1 MSSQAY
7 LALADG
13 TVFNGVSCGAACD
26 LPGEAVF
33 NTGMSGYQEIVS
45 DPSYFGQIVTL
56 STAEVGNYGCND
68 EDMESRGVFLNGL
81 VVQNLNPPSSWRSRR
96 SLDDL
101 LKNSGR
107 PILSGVD
114 TRRLVLHIRENG
126 TQKAWLHADGT
137 DLPVEEAVAKAR
149 AWSGLDG
156 LDCAAEVAVAKPY
169 NWSDKGDLHVVVIDC
184 GVKYNIL
191 RQLAANGFR
200 VTVVPCGTTAEVIF
214 NLRPDGVLLSNTW
227 GAGNRDSRINQA
239 FLLKEIEAGAKIG
252 VDVIQIDDGWQHG
265 RTANSQKKANAGK
278 KKVWSGYWDEDPDFW
293 KEDLERFPDGLAFLV
308 GRAKEKG
315 MRFGLWF
322 GPDSSNE
329 AANWQR
335 DADCLL
341 DYHRRL
347 GIDYFKMDS
356 MRLLSQTALQRNRM
370 MFDRMLELSDGA
382 MVFDLDCTAQVRPG
396 FLGLL
401 DIGPLFL
408 ENRYTKRACVTGD
421 SKKAIIRDVLK
432 VV

>member
-81 VVQNLNPPSSWRSRR
+81 IVQNLNPPSSWRSRR

-137 DLPVEEAVAKAR
+137 ELPVEEAVAKAR

-156 LDCAAEVAVAKPY
+156 LDCAAQVAVAKPY
-169 NWSDKGDLHVVVIDC
+169 NWSEKGDLHVVVIDC

-200 VTVVPCGTTAEVIF
+200 VTVVPCGTTAEAIF
-214 NLRPDGVLLSNTW
+214 NLRPDGVLLSN
-227 GAGNRDSRINQA
+227 GPGDPDGVVGVVDCVKK
-239 FLLKEIEAGAKIG
+239 LLGKVPIMGICLGHQILGLACGAKTGRLHFGHHGCNHPVKNLLTNTVEITSQNHNFAIMPESLGDNLEVTHVNLNDGTIEG
-252 VDVIQIDDGWQHG
+252 VRH
-265 RTANSQKKANAGK
+265 RTL
-278 KKVWSGYWDEDPDFW
+278 P
-293 KEDLERFPDGLAFLV
+293 AFSV
-308 GRAKEKG
+308 QYH
-315 MRFGLWF
+315 
-322 GPDSSNE
+322 PE
-329 AANWQR
+329 AAPGPF
-335 DADCLL
+335 DARYLF
-341 DYHRRL
+341 
-347 GIDYFKMDS
+347 GQFKE
-356 MRLLSQTALQRNRM
+356 L
-370 MFDRMLELSDGA
+370 ML
-382 MVFDLDCTAQVRPG
+382 
-396 FLGLL
+396 
-401 DIGPLFL
+401 
-408 ENRYTKRACVTGD
+408 NH
-421 SKKAIIRDVLK
+421 
-432 VV
+432 

>member
-81 VVQNLNPPSSWRSRR
+81 IVQNLNPPSSWRSRR
-96 SLDDL
+96 SLDEL

-156 LDCAAEVAVAKPY
+156 LDCAAQVAAAKPY

-200 VTVVPCGTTAEVIF
+200 VTVVPCGTTAEAIF
-214 NLRPDGVLLSNTW
+214 NLRPDGVLLSN
-227 GAGNRDSRINQA
+227 GPGDPDGVVGVVDCVKK
-239 FLLKEIEAGAKIG
+239 LLGKVPIMGICLGHQILGLACGAKTG
-252 VDVIQIDDGWQHG
+252 RLHFGHHG
-265 RTANSQKKANAGK
+265 CNHPVKNLLTNTVEITSQNHNFAI
-278 KKVWSGYWDEDPDFW
+278 
-293 KEDLERFPDGLAFLV
+293 
-308 GRAKEKG
+308 
-315 MRFGLWF
+315 M
-322 GPDSSNE
+322 PDSLGDNLEVTHVNLNDGTIEGVRHRTLPAFSVQYHPE
-329 AANWQR
+329 AAPGPF
-335 DADCLL
+335 DARYLF
-341 DYHRRL
+341 
-347 GIDYFKMDS
+347 GQFKE
-356 MRLLSQTALQRNRM
+356 L
-370 MFDRMLELSDGA
+370 ML
-382 MVFDLDCTAQVRPG
+382 
-396 FLGLL
+396 
-401 DIGPLFL
+401 
-408 ENRYTKRACVTGD
+408 NH
-421 SKKAIIRDVLK
+421 
-432 VV
+432 

>member
-81 VVQNLNPPSSWRSRR
+81 IVQNLNPPSSWRSRR

-156 LDCAAEVAVAKPY
+156 LDCAAEVAAAKPY

-200 VTVVPCGTTAEVIF
+200 VTVVPCGTTAEAIF
-214 NLRPDGVLLSNTW
+214 NLRPAGVLLSN
-227 GAGNRDSRINQA
+227 GPGDPDGVVGVVDCVKK
-239 FLLKEIEAGAKIG
+239 LLGKVPIMGICLGHQILGLACGAKTG
-252 VDVIQIDDGWQHG
+252 RLHFGHHG
-265 RTANSQKKANAGK
+265 CNHPVKNLLTNTVEITSQNHNFAI
-278 KKVWSGYWDEDPDFW
+278 
-293 KEDLERFPDGLAFLV
+293 
-308 GRAKEKG
+308 
-315 MRFGLWF
+315 M
-322 GPDSSNE
+322 PDSLGDNLEVTHVNLNDGTIEGVRHRTLPAFSVQYHPE
-329 AANWQR
+329 AAPGPF
-335 DADCLL
+335 DARYLF
-341 DYHRRL
+341 
-347 GIDYFKMDS
+347 GQFKE
-356 MRLLSQTALQRNRM
+356 L
-370 MFDRMLELSDGA
+370 ML
-382 MVFDLDCTAQVRPG
+382 
-396 FLGLL
+396 
-401 DIGPLFL
+401 
-408 ENRYTKRACVTGD
+408 NH
-421 SKKAIIRDVLK
+421 
-432 VV
+432 

>member
-13 TVFNGVSCGAACD
+13 TVFNGISCGAACD

-81 VVQNLNPPSSWRSRR
+81 IVQNLNPPSSWRSRQ

-101 LKNSGR
+101 LKKSGR

-114 TRRLVLHIRENG
+114 TRRLVLHIREKG

-156 LDCAAEVAVAKPY
+156 LDCAAQVAADKPY
-169 NWSDKGDLHVVVIDC
+169 NWSENGSLHVVVIDC

-191 RQLAANGFR
+191 RQLAENGFR
-200 VTVVPCGTTAEVIF
+200 VTVVPCGTTAETIF
-214 NLRPDGVLLSNTW
+214 KLQPDGVLLSN
-227 GAGNRDSRINQA
+227 GPGDPDGVVGVVDCVKK
-239 FLLKEIEAGAKIG
+239 LLGKIPVMGICLGHQILGLACGAKTGRLHFGHHGCNHPVKNLLTNTVEITSQNHNFAIMPESLGDNLEVTHINLNDGTIEG
-252 VDVIQIDDGWQHG
+252 VRHK
-265 RTANSQKKANAGK
+265 SL
-278 KKVWSGYWDEDPDFW
+278 P
-293 KEDLERFPDGLAFLV
+293 AFSV
-308 GRAKEKG
+308 QYH
-315 MRFGLWF
+315 
-322 GPDSSNE
+322 PE
-329 AANWQR
+329 AAPGPF
-335 DADCLL
+335 DARYLF
-341 DYHRRL
+341 
-347 GIDYFKMDS
+347 GQFK
-356 MRLLSQTALQRNRM
+356 
-370 MFDRMLELSDGA
+370 EL
-382 MVFDLDCTAQVRPG
+382 MQ
-396 FLGLL
+396 
-401 DIGPLFL
+401 
-408 ENRYTKRACVTGD
+408 KH
-421 SKKAIIRDVLK
+421 
-432 VV
+432 

>member
-81 VVQNLNPPSSWRSRR
+81 IVQNLNPPSSWRSRR

-137 DLPVEEAVAKAR
+137 ELPVEEAVAKAR

-200 VTVVPCGTTAEVIF
+200 VTVVPCGTTAEAIF
-214 NLRPDGVLLSNTW
+214 NLRPDGVLLSN
-227 GAGNRDSRINQA
+227 GPGDPDGVVGVVDCVKK
-239 FLLKEIEAGAKIG
+239 LLGKVPIMGICLGHQILGLACGAKTG
-252 VDVIQIDDGWQHG
+252 RLHFGHHG
-265 RTANSQKKANAGK
+265 CNHPVKNLLTNTVEITSQNHNFAI
-278 KKVWSGYWDEDPDFW
+278 
-293 KEDLERFPDGLAFLV
+293 
-308 GRAKEKG
+308 
-315 MRFGLWF
+315 M
-322 GPDSSNE
+322 PDSLGDNLEITHVNLNDGTIEGVRHRTLPAFSVQYHPE
-329 AANWQR
+329 AAPGPF
-335 DADCLL
+335 DARYLF
-341 DYHRRL
+341 
-347 GIDYFKMDS
+347 GQFKE
-356 MRLLSQTALQRNRM
+356 L
-370 MFDRMLELSDGA
+370 ML
-382 MVFDLDCTAQVRPG
+382 
-396 FLGLL
+396 
-401 DIGPLFL
+401 
-408 ENRYTKRACVTGD
+408 NH
-421 SKKAIIRDVLK
+421 
-432 VV
+432 

>member
-156 LDCAAEVAVAKPY
+156 RDCAAEVAAAKPY
-169 NWSDKGDLHVVVIDC
+169 NWSEKGDLHVVVIDC

-200 VTVVPCGTTAEVIF
+200 VTVVPCGTTAEAIF
-214 NLRPDGVLLSNTW
+214 NLRPDGVLLSN
-227 GAGNRDSRINQA
+227 GPGDPDGVVGVVDCVKK
-239 FLLKEIEAGAKIG
+239 LLGKVPIMGICLGHQILGLACGAKTG
-252 VDVIQIDDGWQHG
+252 RLHFGHHG
-265 RTANSQKKANAGK
+265 CNHPVKNLLTNTVEITSQNHNFAI
-278 KKVWSGYWDEDPDFW
+278 
-293 KEDLERFPDGLAFLV
+293 
-308 GRAKEKG
+308 
-315 MRFGLWF
+315 M
-322 GPDSSNE
+322 PDSLGDNLEITHVNLNDGTIEGVRHRTLPAFSVQYHPE
-329 AANWQR
+329 AAPGPF
-335 DADCLL
+335 DARYLF
-341 DYHRRL
+341 
-347 GIDYFKMDS
+347 GQFKE
-356 MRLLSQTALQRNRM
+356 L
-370 MFDRMLELSDGA
+370 ML
-382 MVFDLDCTAQVRPG
+382 
-396 FLGLL
+396 
-401 DIGPLFL
+401 
-408 ENRYTKRACVTGD
+408 NH
-421 SKKAIIRDVLK
+421 
-432 VV
+432 

>member
-81 VVQNLNPPSSWRSRR
+81 IVQNLNPPSSWRSRR

-156 LDCAAEVAVAKPY
+156 LDCAAQVAVAKPY

-200 VTVVPCGTTAEVIF
+200 VTVVPCGTTAEAIF
-214 NLRPDGVLLSNTW
+214 NLRPDGVLLSN
-227 GAGNRDSRINQA
+227 GPGDPDGVVGVVDCVKK
-239 FLLKEIEAGAKIG
+239 LLGKVPIMGICLGHQILGLACGAKTGRLHFGHHGCNHPVKNLLTNTVEITSQNHNFAIMPESLGDNLEVTHVNLNDGTIEG
-252 VDVIQIDDGWQHG
+252 VRH
-265 RTANSQKKANAGK
+265 RTL
-278 KKVWSGYWDEDPDFW
+278 P
-293 KEDLERFPDGLAFLV
+293 AFSV
-308 GRAKEKG
+308 QYH
-315 MRFGLWF
+315 
-322 GPDSSNE
+322 PE
-329 AANWQR
+329 AAPGPF
-335 DADCLL
+335 DARYLF
-341 DYHRRL
+341 
-347 GIDYFKMDS
+347 GQFKE
-356 MRLLSQTALQRNRM
+356 L
-370 MFDRMLELSDGA
+370 ML
-382 MVFDLDCTAQVRPG
+382 
-396 FLGLL
+396 
-401 DIGPLFL
+401 
-408 ENRYTKRACVTGD
+408 NH
-421 SKKAIIRDVLK
+421 
-432 VV
+432 

>member
-81 VVQNLNPPSSWRSRR
+81 IVQNLNPPSSWRSRR

-137 DLPVEEAVAKAR
+137 ELPVEEAVAKAR

-169 NWSDKGDLHVVVIDC
+169 NWSEKGDLHVVAIDC

-200 VTVVPCGTTAEVIF
+200 VTVVPCGTTAEAIF
-214 NLRPDGVLLSNTW
+214 NLRPDGVLLSN
-227 GAGNRDSRINQA
+227 GPGDPDGVVGVVDCVKKLLGNVPIMGICLGHQILGLA
-239 FLLKEIEAGAKIG
+239 CGAKTG
-252 VDVIQIDDGWQHG
+252 RLHFGHHG
-265 RTANSQKKANAGK
+265 CNHPVKNLLTNTVEITSQNHNFAI
-278 KKVWSGYWDEDPDFW
+278 
-293 KEDLERFPDGLAFLV
+293 
-308 GRAKEKG
+308 
-315 MRFGLWF
+315 M
-322 GPDSSNE
+322 PDSLGDNLEITHVNLNDGTIEGVRHRTLPAFSVQYHPE
-329 AANWQR
+329 AAPGPF
-335 DADCLL
+335 DARYLF
-341 DYHRRL
+341 
-347 GIDYFKMDS
+347 GQFKE
-356 MRLLSQTALQRNRM
+356 L
-370 MFDRMLELSDGA
+370 ML
-382 MVFDLDCTAQVRPG
+382 
-396 FLGLL
+396 
-401 DIGPLFL
+401 
-408 ENRYTKRACVTGD
+408 NH
-421 SKKAIIRDVLK
+421 
-432 VV
+432 

>member
-81 VVQNLNPPSSWRSRR
+81 IVQNLNPPSSWRSRR

-156 LDCAAEVAVAKPY
+156 LDCAAQVAAAKPY

-200 VTVVPCGTTAEVIF
+200 VTVVPCGTTAEAIF
-214 NLRPDGVLLSNTW
+214 NLRPDGVLLSN
-227 GAGNRDSRINQA
+227 GPGDPDGVVGVVDCVKK
-239 FLLKEIEAGAKIG
+239 LLGKVPIMGICLGHQILGLACGAKTGRLHFGHHGCNHPVKNLLTNTVEITSQNHNFAIMPESLGDNLEITHVNLNDGTIEG
-252 VDVIQIDDGWQHG
+252 VRH
-265 RTANSQKKANAGK
+265 RTL
-278 KKVWSGYWDEDPDFW
+278 P
-293 KEDLERFPDGLAFLV
+293 AFSV
-308 GRAKEKG
+308 QYH
-315 MRFGLWF
+315 
-322 GPDSSNE
+322 PE
-329 AANWQR
+329 AAPGPF
-335 DADCLL
+335 DARYLF
-341 DYHRRL
+341 
-347 GIDYFKMDS
+347 GQFKE
-356 MRLLSQTALQRNRM
+356 L
-370 MFDRMLELSDGA
+370 ML
-382 MVFDLDCTAQVRPG
+382 
-396 FLGLL
+396 
-401 DIGPLFL
+401 
-408 ENRYTKRACVTGD
+408 NH
-421 SKKAIIRDVLK
+421 
-432 VV
+432 

>member
-13 TVFNGVSCGAACD
+13 TVFNGISCGAACD

-81 VVQNLNPPSSWRSRR
+81 IVQNLNPPSSWRSRR

-137 DLPVEEAVAKAR
+137 ELPVEEAVAKAR
-149 AWSGLDG
+149 VWSGLDG
-156 LDCAAEVAVAKPY
+156 LDCAAQVAVAKPY
-169 NWSDKGDLHVVVIDC
+169 NWSEKGALHVVVIDC

-200 VTVVPCGTTAEVIF
+200 VTVVPCGTTAEAIF
-214 NLRPDGVLLSNTW
+214 NLRPDGVLLSN
-227 GAGNRDSRINQA
+227 GPG
-239 FLLKEIEAGAKIG
+239 
-252 VDVIQIDDGWQHG
+252 
-265 RTANSQKKANAGK
+265 
-278 KKVWSGYWDEDPDFW
+278 DPDGVVGVVDCV
-293 KEDLERFPDGLAFLV
+293 KKLLGKVPIMGICLGHQILGLACGART
-308 GRAKEKG
+308 GRLH
-315 MRFGLWF
+315 FGHHGCNHPVKNLLTNTVEITSQNHNF
-322 GPDSSNE
+322 AIMPESLGDNLEITHVNLNDGTIEGVRHRTLPAFSVQYHPE
-329 AANWQR
+329 AAPGPF
-335 DADCLL
+335 DARYLF
-341 DYHRRL
+341 
-347 GIDYFKMDS
+347 GQFKE
-356 MRLLSQTALQRNRM
+356 L
-370 MFDRMLELSDGA
+370 ML
-382 MVFDLDCTAQVRPG
+382 
-396 FLGLL
+396 
-401 DIGPLFL
+401 
-408 ENRYTKRACVTGD
+408 NH
-421 SKKAIIRDVLK
+421 
-432 VV
+432 

>member
-56 STAEVGNYGCND
+56 STAEVGNDGCND

-81 VVQNLNPPSSWRSRR
+81 IVQNLNPPSSWRSRR

-114 TRRLVLHIRENG
+114 TRRLVLHLREKG

-137 DLPVEEAVAKAR
+137 ELPVEEAVAKAR

-156 LDCAAEVAVAKPY
+156 LDCAAQVAVAKPY
-169 NWSDKGDLHVVVIDC
+169 NWSEKGDLHVVVIDC

-200 VTVVPCGTTAEVIF
+200 VTVVPCGTTAEAIF
-214 NLRPDGVLLSNTW
+214 NLRPDGVLLSN
-227 GAGNRDSRINQA
+227 GPG
-239 FLLKEIEAGAKIG
+239 
-252 VDVIQIDDGWQHG
+252 
-265 RTANSQKKANAGK
+265 
-278 KKVWSGYWDEDPDFW
+278 DPDGVVGVVDCV
-293 KEDLERFPDGLAFLV
+293 KKLLGKVPIMGICLGHQILGLACGART
-308 GRAKEKG
+308 GRLH
-315 MRFGLWF
+315 FGHHGCNHPVKNLLTNTVEITSQNHNF
-322 GPDSSNE
+322 AIMPDSLGDNLEITHVNLNDGTIEGIRHRTLPAFSVQYHPE
-329 AANWQR
+329 AAPGPF
-335 DADCLL
+335 DARYLF
-341 DYHRRL
+341 
-347 GIDYFKMDS
+347 GQFK
-356 MRLLSQTALQRNRM
+356 
-370 MFDRMLELSDGA
+370 EL
-382 MVFDLDCTAQVRPG
+382 M
-396 FLGLL
+396 
-401 DIGPLFL
+401 I
-408 ENRYTKRACVTGD
+408 NH
-421 SKKAIIRDVLK
+421 
-432 VV
+432 

>member
-81 VVQNLNPPSSWRSRR
+81 IVQNLNLPSSWRSRQ

-101 LKNSGR
+101 LKKTGR

-114 TRRLVLHIRENG
+114 TRRLVLHIREKG

-137 DLPVEEAVAKAR
+137 ELPVEEAVAKAR

-156 LDCAAEVAVAKPY
+156 LDCAAEVAAAKPY
-169 NWSDKGDLHVVVIDC
+169 NWSEKGALHVVVIDC

-191 RQLAANGFR
+191 RQLTANGFR
-200 VTVVPCGTTAEVIF
+200 VTVVPCGTTAEAIF
-214 NLRPDGVLLSNTW
+214 KLRPNGVLLSN
-227 GAGNRDSRINQA
+227 GPGDPDGVVGVVDCVKK
-239 FLLKEIEAGAKIG
+239 LLGKVPIMGICLGHQILGLACGAKTGRLHFGHHGCNHPVKNLLTNTVEITSQNHNFAIMPESLGDNLEITHVNLNDGTIEG
-252 VDVIQIDDGWQHG
+252 VRHK
-265 RTANSQKKANAGK
+265 TL
-278 KKVWSGYWDEDPDFW
+278 P
-293 KEDLERFPDGLAFLV
+293 AFSV
-308 GRAKEKG
+308 QYH
-315 MRFGLWF
+315 
-322 GPDSSNE
+322 PE
-329 AANWQR
+329 AAPGPF
-335 DADCLL
+335 DARYLF
-341 DYHRRL
+341 
-347 GIDYFKMDS
+347 GQFKE
-356 MRLLSQTALQRNRM
+356 L
-370 MFDRMLELSDGA
+370 ML
-382 MVFDLDCTAQVRPG
+382 
-396 FLGLL
+396 
-401 DIGPLFL
+401 
-408 ENRYTKRACVTGD
+408 KH
-421 SKKAIIRDVLK
+421 
-432 VV
+432 

>member
-156 LDCAAEVAVAKPY
+156 LDCAAQVAAAKPY
-169 NWSDKGDLHVVVIDC
+169 NWSEKGDLHVVVIDC

-200 VTVVPCGTTAEVIF
+200 VTVVPCGTTAEAIF
-214 NLRPDGVLLSNTW
+214 NLRPDGVLLSN
-227 GAGNRDSRINQA
+227 GPGDPDGVVGVVDCVKK
-239 FLLKEIEAGAKIG
+239 LLGKVPIMGICLGHQILGLACGAKTGRLHFGHHGCNHPVKNLLTNTVEITSQNHNFAIMPESLGDNLEITHVNLNDGTIEG
-252 VDVIQIDDGWQHG
+252 VRH
-265 RTANSQKKANAGK
+265 RTL
-278 KKVWSGYWDEDPDFW
+278 P
-293 KEDLERFPDGLAFLV
+293 AFSV
-308 GRAKEKG
+308 QYH
-315 MRFGLWF
+315 
-322 GPDSSNE
+322 PE
-329 AANWQR
+329 AAPGPF
-335 DADCLL
+335 DARYLF
-341 DYHRRL
+341 
-347 GIDYFKMDS
+347 GQFKE
-356 MRLLSQTALQRNRM
+356 L
-370 MFDRMLELSDGA
+370 ML
-382 MVFDLDCTAQVRPG
+382 
-396 FLGLL
+396 
-401 DIGPLFL
+401 
-408 ENRYTKRACVTGD
+408 NH
-421 SKKAIIRDVLK
+421 
-432 VV
+432 

>member
-81 VVQNLNPPSSWRSRR
+81 IVQNLNPPSSWRSRR

-200 VTVVPCGTTAEVIF
+200 VTVVPCGTTAEAIF
-214 NLRPDGVLLSNTW
+214 NLRPAGVLLSN
-227 GAGNRDSRINQA
+227 GPG
-239 FLLKEIEAGAKIG
+239 
-252 VDVIQIDDGWQHG
+252 
-265 RTANSQKKANAGK
+265 
-278 KKVWSGYWDEDPDFW
+278 DPDGVVGVVDCVKKLLGCNHPVKNLLTNTVEITSQNHNFAIMP
-293 KEDLERFPDGLAFLV
+293 ESLGDNLEITHVNLNDGTIEGVRHRTLPAFSV
-308 GRAKEKG
+308 QYH
-315 MRFGLWF
+315 
-322 GPDSSNE
+322 PE
-329 AANWQR
+329 AAPGPF
-335 DADCLL
+335 DARYLF
-341 DYHRRL
+341 
-347 GIDYFKMDS
+347 GQFKE
-356 MRLLSQTALQRNRM
+356 L
-370 MFDRMLELSDGA
+370 ML
-382 MVFDLDCTAQVRPG
+382 
-396 FLGLL
+396 
-401 DIGPLFL
+401 
-408 ENRYTKRACVTGD
+408 NH
-421 SKKAIIRDVLK
+421 
-432 VV
+432 

>member
-81 VVQNLNPPSSWRSRR
+81 IVQNLNPPSSWRSRR

-101 LKNSGR
+101 LRNSGR

-156 LDCAAEVAVAKPY
+156 LDCAAEVAAAKPY

-200 VTVVPCGTTAEVIF
+200 VTVVPCGTTAEAIF
-214 NLRPDGVLLSNTW
+214 NLRPDGVLLSN
-227 GAGNRDSRINQA
+227 GPG
-239 FLLKEIEAGAKIG
+239 
-252 VDVIQIDDGWQHG
+252 
-265 RTANSQKKANAGK
+265 
-278 KKVWSGYWDEDPDFW
+278 DPDGVVGVVDCV
-293 KEDLERFPDGLAFLV
+293 KKLLGKVPIMGICLGHQILGLACGART
-308 GRAKEKG
+308 GRLH
-315 MRFGLWF
+315 FGHHGCNHPVKNLLTNTVEITSQNHNF
-322 GPDSSNE
+322 AIMPDSLGDNLEVTHVNLNDGTIEGVRHRTLPAFSVQYHPE
-329 AANWQR
+329 AAPGPF
-335 DADCLL
+335 DARYLF
-341 DYHRRL
+341 
-347 GIDYFKMDS
+347 GQFKE
-356 MRLLSQTALQRNRM
+356 L
-370 MFDRMLELSDGA
+370 ML
-382 MVFDLDCTAQVRPG
+382 
-396 FLGLL
+396 
-401 DIGPLFL
+401 
-408 ENRYTKRACVTGD
+408 NH
-421 SKKAIIRDVLK
+421 
-432 VV
+432 

>member
-81 VVQNLNPPSSWRSRR
+81 IVQNLNPPSSWRSRQ

-101 LKNSGR
+101 LKKSGR

-114 TRRLVLHIRENG
+114 TRRLVLHIREKG

-137 DLPVEEAVAKAR
+137 ELPVEEAVAKAR

-156 LDCAAEVAVAKPY
+156 LDCAAQVAAAKPY
-169 NWSDKGDLHVVVIDC
+169 NWSENGSLHVVVIDC

-191 RQLAANGFR
+191 RQLAENGFR
-200 VTVVPCGTTAEVIF
+200 VTVVPCGTTAEAIF
-214 NLRPDGVLLSNTW
+214 KLQPDGVLLSN
-227 GAGNRDSRINQA
+227 GPGDPDGVVGVVDCVKK
-239 FLLKEIEAGAKIG
+239 LLGKIPIMGICLGHQILGLACGAKTGRLHFGHHGCNHPVKNLLTNTVEITSQNHNFAIMPESLGDNLEVTHINLNDGTIEG
-252 VDVIQIDDGWQHG
+252 VRHK
-265 RTANSQKKANAGK
+265 TL
-278 KKVWSGYWDEDPDFW
+278 P
-293 KEDLERFPDGLAFLV
+293 AFSV
-308 GRAKEKG
+308 QYH
-315 MRFGLWF
+315 
-322 GPDSSNE
+322 PE
-329 AANWQR
+329 AAPGPF
-335 DADCLL
+335 DARYLF
-341 DYHRRL
+341 
-347 GIDYFKMDS
+347 GQFKE
-356 MRLLSQTALQRNRM
+356 L
-370 MFDRMLELSDGA
+370 MLHH
-382 MVFDLDCTAQVRPG
+382 
-396 FLGLL
+396 
-401 DIGPLFL
+401 
-408 ENRYTKRACVTGD
+408 
-421 SKKAIIRDVLK
+421 
-432 VV
+432 

>member
-56 STAEVGNYGCND
+56 STAEVGNYGCNE

-107 PILSGVD
+107 PILSGID

-156 LDCAAEVAVAKPY
+156 LDCAAEVAVARPY

-200 VTVVPCGTTAEVIF
+200 VTVVPCGTTAEAIF
-214 NLRPDGVLLSNTW
+214 NLRPDGVLLSN
-227 GAGNRDSRINQA
+227 GPG
-239 FLLKEIEAGAKIG
+239 
-252 VDVIQIDDGWQHG
+252 
-265 RTANSQKKANAGK
+265 
-278 KKVWSGYWDEDPDFW
+278 DPDGVVGVVDCV
-293 KEDLERFPDGLAFLV
+293 KKLLGKVPIMGICLGHQILGLACGART
-308 GRAKEKG
+308 GRLH
-315 MRFGLWF
+315 FGHHGCNHPVKNLLTNTVEITSQNHNF
-322 GPDSSNE
+322 AIMPESLGDNLEVTHVNLNDGTIEGVRHRTLPAFSVQYHPE
-329 AANWQR
+329 AAPGPF
-335 DADCLL
+335 DARYLF
-341 DYHRRL
+341 
-347 GIDYFKMDS
+347 GQFKE
-356 MRLLSQTALQRNRM
+356 L
-370 MFDRMLELSDGA
+370 ML
-382 MVFDLDCTAQVRPG
+382 
-396 FLGLL
+396 
-401 DIGPLFL
+401 
-408 ENRYTKRACVTGD
+408 NH
-421 SKKAIIRDVLK
+421 
-432 VV
+432 

>member
-81 VVQNLNPPSSWRSRR
+81 IVQNLNPPSSWRSRR
-96 SLDDL
+96 SLDEL
-101 LKNSGR
+101 LKNTGR

-169 NWSDKGDLHVVVIDC
+169 NWSEKGDLHVVVIDC

-200 VTVVPCGTTAEVIF
+200 VTVVPCGTTAEAIF
-214 NLRPDGVLLSNTW
+214 NLRPDGVLLSN
-227 GAGNRDSRINQA
+227 GPG
-239 FLLKEIEAGAKIG
+239 
-252 VDVIQIDDGWQHG
+252 
-265 RTANSQKKANAGK
+265 
-278 KKVWSGYWDEDPDFW
+278 DPDGVVGVVDCV
-293 KEDLERFPDGLAFLV
+293 KKLLGKVPIMGICLGHQILGLACGART
-308 GRAKEKG
+308 GRLH
-315 MRFGLWF
+315 FGHHGCNHPVKNLLTNTVEITSQNHNF
-322 GPDSSNE
+322 AIMPDSLGDNLEITHVNLNDGTIEGVCHRTLPAFSVQYHPE
-329 AANWQR
+329 AAPGPF
-335 DADCLL
+335 DARYLF
-341 DYHRRL
+341 
-347 GIDYFKMDS
+347 GQFKE
-356 MRLLSQTALQRNRM
+356 L
-370 MFDRMLELSDGA
+370 ML
-382 MVFDLDCTAQVRPG
+382 
-396 FLGLL
+396 
-401 DIGPLFL
+401 
-408 ENRYTKRACVTGD
+408 NH
-421 SKKAIIRDVLK
+421 
-432 VV
+432 

>member
-81 VVQNLNPPSSWRSRR
+81 IVQNLNPPSSWRSRR
-96 SLDDL
+96 SLDEL

-169 NWSDKGDLHVVVIDC
+169 NWSEKGDLHVVVIDC

-200 VTVVPCGTTAEVIF
+200 VTVVPCGTTAEAIF
-214 NLRPDGVLLSNTW
+214 NLRPDGVLLSN
-227 GAGNRDSRINQA
+227 GPGDPDGVVGVVDCVKK
-239 FLLKEIEAGAKIG
+239 LLGKVPIMGICLGHQILGLACGAKTG
-252 VDVIQIDDGWQHG
+252 RLHFGHHG
-265 RTANSQKKANAGK
+265 CNHPVKNLLTNTVEITSQNHNFAI
-278 KKVWSGYWDEDPDFW
+278 
-293 KEDLERFPDGLAFLV
+293 
-308 GRAKEKG
+308 
-315 MRFGLWF
+315 M
-322 GPDSSNE
+322 PDSLGDNLEITHVNLNDGTIEGVRHRTLPAFSVQYHPE
-329 AANWQR
+329 AAPGPF
-335 DADCLL
+335 DARYLF
-341 DYHRRL
+341 
-347 GIDYFKMDS
+347 GQFKE
-356 MRLLSQTALQRNRM
+356 L
-370 MFDRMLELSDGA
+370 ML
-382 MVFDLDCTAQVRPG
+382 
-396 FLGLL
+396 
-401 DIGPLFL
+401 
-408 ENRYTKRACVTGD
+408 NH
-421 SKKAIIRDVLK
+421 
-432 VV
+432 

>member
-81 VVQNLNPPSSWRSRR
+81 IVQNLNPPSSWRSRR

-169 NWSDKGDLHVVVIDC
+169 NWSEKGDLHVVVIDC

-200 VTVVPCGTTAEVIF
+200 VTVVPCGTTAEAIF
-214 NLRPDGVLLSNTW
+214 NLRPDGVLLSN
-227 GAGNRDSRINQA
+227 GPG
-239 FLLKEIEAGAKIG
+239 
-252 VDVIQIDDGWQHG
+252 
-265 RTANSQKKANAGK
+265 
-278 KKVWSGYWDEDPDFW
+278 DPDGVVGVVDCV
-293 KEDLERFPDGLAFLV
+293 KKLLGKVPIMGICLGHQILGLACGART
-308 GRAKEKG
+308 GRLH
-315 MRFGLWF
+315 FGHHGCNHPVKNLLTNTVEITSQNHNF
-322 GPDSSNE
+322 AIMPDSLGDNLEITHVNLNDGTIEGVRHRTLPAFSVQYHPE
-329 AANWQR
+329 AAPGPF
-335 DADCLL
+335 DARYLF
-341 DYHRRL
+341 
-347 GIDYFKMDS
+347 GQFKE
-356 MRLLSQTALQRNRM
+356 L
-370 MFDRMLELSDGA
+370 ML
-382 MVFDLDCTAQVRPG
+382 
-396 FLGLL
+396 
-401 DIGPLFL
+401 
-408 ENRYTKRACVTGD
+408 NH
-421 SKKAIIRDVLK
+421 
-432 VV
+432 

>member
-81 VVQNLNPPSSWRSRR
+81 IVQNLNPPSSWRSRR

-169 NWSDKGDLHVVVIDC
+169 NWSEKGERHVVVIDC

-200 VTVVPCGTTAEVIF
+200 VTVVPCGTTAEAIF
-214 NLRPDGVLLSNTW
+214 NLRPDGVLLSN
-227 GAGNRDSRINQA
+227 GPGDPDGVVGVVDCVKK
-239 FLLKEIEAGAKIG
+239 LLGKVPIIGICLGHQILGLACGAKTG
-252 VDVIQIDDGWQHG
+252 RLHFGHHG
-265 RTANSQKKANAGK
+265 CNHPVKNLLTNTVEITSQNHNFAI
-278 KKVWSGYWDEDPDFW
+278 
-293 KEDLERFPDGLAFLV
+293 
-308 GRAKEKG
+308 
-315 MRFGLWF
+315 M
-322 GPDSSNE
+322 PDSLGDNLEITHVNLNDGTIEGVRHRTLPAFSVQYHPE
-329 AANWQR
+329 AAPGPF
-335 DADCLL
+335 DARYLF
-341 DYHRRL
+341 
-347 GIDYFKMDS
+347 GQFKE
-356 MRLLSQTALQRNRM
+356 L
-370 MFDRMLELSDGA
+370 ML
-382 MVFDLDCTAQVRPG
+382 
-396 FLGLL
+396 
-401 DIGPLFL
+401 
-408 ENRYTKRACVTGD
+408 NH
-421 SKKAIIRDVLK
+421 
-432 VV
+432 

>member
-81 VVQNLNPPSSWRSRR
+81 IVQNLNPPSSWRSRR

-101 LKNSGR
+101 LKESGR

-156 LDCAAEVAVAKPY
+156 LDCAAEVAAAKPY
-169 NWSDKGDLHVVVIDC
+169 NWSEKGDLHVVVIDC

-200 VTVVPCGTTAEVIF
+200 VTVVPCGTTAEAIF
-214 NLRPDGVLLSNTW
+214 NLRPDGVLLSN
-227 GAGNRDSRINQA
+227 GPGDPDGVVGVVDCVKK
-239 FLLKEIEAGAKIG
+239 LLGKVPIMGICLGHQILGLACGAKTGRLHFGHHGCNHPVKNLLTNTVEITSQNHNFAIMPESLGDNLEVTHVNLNDGTIEG
-252 VDVIQIDDGWQHG
+252 VRH
-265 RTANSQKKANAGK
+265 RTL
-278 KKVWSGYWDEDPDFW
+278 P
-293 KEDLERFPDGLAFLV
+293 AFSV
-308 GRAKEKG
+308 QYH
-315 MRFGLWF
+315 
-322 GPDSSNE
+322 PE
-329 AANWQR
+329 AAPGPF
-335 DADCLL
+335 DARYLF
-341 DYHRRL
+341 
-347 GIDYFKMDS
+347 GQFKE
-356 MRLLSQTALQRNRM
+356 L
-370 MFDRMLELSDGA
+370 ML
-382 MVFDLDCTAQVRPG
+382 
-396 FLGLL
+396 
-401 DIGPLFL
+401 
-408 ENRYTKRACVTGD
+408 NH
-421 SKKAIIRDVLK
+421 
-432 VV
+432 

>member
-81 VVQNLNPPSSWRSRR
+81 IVQNLNPPSSWRSRR

-169 NWSDKGDLHVVVIDC
+169 NWSDKGNLHVVVIDC

-200 VTVVPCGTTAEVIF
+200 VTVVPCGTTAEAIF
-214 NLRPDGVLLSNTW
+214 NLRPDGVLLSN
-227 GAGNRDSRINQA
+227 GPG
-239 FLLKEIEAGAKIG
+239 
-252 VDVIQIDDGWQHG
+252 
-265 RTANSQKKANAGK
+265 
-278 KKVWSGYWDEDPDFW
+278 DPDGVVGVVDCV
-293 KEDLERFPDGLAFLV
+293 KKLLGKVPIMGICLGHQILGLACGART
-308 GRAKEKG
+308 GRLH
-315 MRFGLWF
+315 FGHHGCNHPVKNLLTNTVEITSQNHNF
-322 GPDSSNE
+322 AIMPDSLGDNLEITHVNLNDGTIEGVRHRTLPAFSVQYHPE
-329 AANWQR
+329 AAPGPF
-335 DADCLL
+335 DARYLF
-341 DYHRRL
+341 
-347 GIDYFKMDS
+347 GQFKE
-356 MRLLSQTALQRNRM
+356 L
-370 MFDRMLELSDGA
+370 ML
-382 MVFDLDCTAQVRPG
+382 
-396 FLGLL
+396 
-401 DIGPLFL
+401 
-408 ENRYTKRACVTGD
+408 NH
-421 SKKAIIRDVLK
+421 
-432 VV
+432 

>member
-81 VVQNLNPPSSWRSRR
+81 IVQNLNPPSSWRSRR

-137 DLPVEEAVAKAR
+137 ELPVEEAVAKAR

-156 LDCAAEVAVAKPY
+156 LDCAAQVAVAKPY
-169 NWSDKGDLHVVVIDC
+169 NWSEKGALHVVVIDC

-200 VTVVPCGTTAEVIF
+200 VTVVPCGTPAEAIF
-214 NLRPDGVLLSNTW
+214 NLRPDGVLLSN
-227 GAGNRDSRINQA
+227 GPG
-239 FLLKEIEAGAKIG
+239 
-252 VDVIQIDDGWQHG
+252 
-265 RTANSQKKANAGK
+265 
-278 KKVWSGYWDEDPDFW
+278 DPDGVVGVVDCV
-293 KEDLERFPDGLAFLV
+293 KKLLGKVPIMGICLGHQILGLACGART
-308 GRAKEKG
+308 GRLH
-315 MRFGLWF
+315 FGHHGCNHPVKNLLTNTVEITSQNHNF
-322 GPDSSNE
+322 AIMPESLGDNLEVTHVNLNDGTIEGVRHRTLPAFSVQYHPE
-329 AANWQR
+329 AAPGPF
-335 DADCLL
+335 DARYLF
-341 DYHRRL
+341 
-347 GIDYFKMDS
+347 GQFKE
-356 MRLLSQTALQRNRM
+356 L
-370 MFDRMLELSDGA
+370 ML
-382 MVFDLDCTAQVRPG
+382 
-396 FLGLL
+396 
-401 DIGPLFL
+401 
-408 ENRYTKRACVTGD
+408 NH
-421 SKKAIIRDVLK
+421 
-432 VV
+432 

>member
-81 VVQNLNPPSSWRSRR
+81 IVQNLNPPSSWRSRQ

-101 LKNSGR
+101 LKESGR

-200 VTVVPCGTTAEVIF
+200 VTVVPCGTTAEAIF
-214 NLRPDGVLLSNTW
+214 NLRPDGVLLSN
-227 GAGNRDSRINQA
+227 GPGDPDGVVGVVDCVKK
-239 FLLKEIEAGAKIG
+239 LLGKVPIMGICLGHQILGLACGAKTGRLHFGHHGCNHPVKNLLTNMVEITSQNHNFAIMPESLGDNLEITHVNLNDGTIEG
-252 VDVIQIDDGWQHG
+252 VRH
-265 RTANSQKKANAGK
+265 RTL
-278 KKVWSGYWDEDPDFW
+278 P
-293 KEDLERFPDGLAFLV
+293 AFSV
-308 GRAKEKG
+308 QYH
-315 MRFGLWF
+315 
-322 GPDSSNE
+322 PE
-329 AANWQR
+329 AAPGPF
-335 DADCLL
+335 DARYLF
-341 DYHRRL
+341 
-347 GIDYFKMDS
+347 GQFKE
-356 MRLLSQTALQRNRM
+356 L
-370 MFDRMLELSDGA
+370 ML
-382 MVFDLDCTAQVRPG
+382 
-396 FLGLL
+396 
-401 DIGPLFL
+401 
-408 ENRYTKRACVTGD
+408 NH
-421 SKKAIIRDVLK
+421 
-432 VV
+432 

>member
-81 VVQNLNPPSSWRSRR
+81 IVQNLNPPSSWRSRR

-137 DLPVEEAVAKAR
+137 ELPVEEAVAKAR

-169 NWSDKGDLHVVVIDC
+169 NWSEKGDLHVVVIDC

-200 VTVVPCGTTAEVIF
+200 VTVVPCGTTAEAIF
-214 NLRPDGVLLSNTW
+214 NLRPDGVLLSN
-227 GAGNRDSRINQA
+227 GPGDPDGVVGVVDCVKK
-239 FLLKEIEAGAKIG
+239 LLGKVPIMGICLGHQILGLACGAKTGRLHFGHHGCNHPVKNLLTNTVEITSQNHNFAIMPESLGDNLEVTHVNLNDGTIEG
-252 VDVIQIDDGWQHG
+252 VRH
-265 RTANSQKKANAGK
+265 RTL
-278 KKVWSGYWDEDPDFW
+278 P
-293 KEDLERFPDGLAFLV
+293 AFSV
-308 GRAKEKG
+308 QYH
-315 MRFGLWF
+315 
-322 GPDSSNE
+322 PE
-329 AANWQR
+329 AAPGPF
-335 DADCLL
+335 DARYLF
-341 DYHRRL
+341 
-347 GIDYFKMDS
+347 GQFKE
-356 MRLLSQTALQRNRM
+356 L
-370 MFDRMLELSDGA
+370 ML
-382 MVFDLDCTAQVRPG
+382 
-396 FLGLL
+396 
-401 DIGPLFL
+401 
-408 ENRYTKRACVTGD
+408 NH
-421 SKKAIIRDVLK
+421 
-432 VV
+432 

>member
-81 VVQNLNPPSSWRSRR
+81 IVQNLNPPSSWRSRR

-169 NWSDKGDLHVVVIDC
+169 NWSEKGDLHVVVIDC

-200 VTVVPCGTTAEVIF
+200 VTVVPCGTTAEAIF
-214 NLRPDGVLLSNTW
+214 NLRPDGVLLSN
-227 GAGNRDSRINQA
+227 GPG
-239 FLLKEIEAGAKIG
+239 
-252 VDVIQIDDGWQHG
+252 
-265 RTANSQKKANAGK
+265 
-278 KKVWSGYWDEDPDFW
+278 DPDGVVGVVDCV
-293 KEDLERFPDGLAFLV
+293 KKLLGKVPIMGICLGHQILGLACGART
-308 GRAKEKG
+308 GRLH
-315 MRFGLWF
+315 FGHHGCNHPVKNLLTNTVEITSQNHNF
-322 GPDSSNE
+322 AIMPDSLGDNLEVTHVNLNDGTIEGVRHRTLPAFSVQYHPE
-329 AANWQR
+329 AAPGPF
-335 DADCLL
+335 DARYLF
-341 DYHRRL
+341 
-347 GIDYFKMDS
+347 GQFKE
-356 MRLLSQTALQRNRM
+356 L
-370 MFDRMLELSDGA
+370 ML
-382 MVFDLDCTAQVRPG
+382 
-396 FLGLL
+396 
-401 DIGPLFL
+401 
-408 ENRYTKRACVTGD
+408 NH
-421 SKKAIIRDVLK
+421 
-432 VV
+432 

>member
-137 DLPVEEAVAKAR
+137 ELPVEEAVAKAR

-156 LDCAAEVAVAKPY
+156 LDCAAQVAAAKPY
-169 NWSDKGDLHVVVIDC
+169 NWSEKGDLHVVVIDC

-200 VTVVPCGTTAEVIF
+200 VTVVPCGTTAEAIF
-214 NLRPDGVLLSNTW
+214 NLRPDGVLLSN
-227 GAGNRDSRINQA
+227 GPG
-239 FLLKEIEAGAKIG
+239 
-252 VDVIQIDDGWQHG
+252 
-265 RTANSQKKANAGK
+265 
-278 KKVWSGYWDEDPDFW
+278 DPDGVVGVVDCV
-293 KEDLERFPDGLAFLV
+293 KKLLGKVPIMGICLGHQILGLACGART
-308 GRAKEKG
+308 GRLH
-315 MRFGLWF
+315 FGHHGCNHPVKNLLTNTMEITSQNHNF
-322 GPDSSNE
+322 AIMPESLGDNLEVTHVNLNDGTIEGVRHRTLPAFSVQYHPE
-329 AANWQR
+329 AAPGPF
-335 DADCLL
+335 DARYLF
-341 DYHRRL
+341 
-347 GIDYFKMDS
+347 GQFKE
-356 MRLLSQTALQRNRM
+356 L
-370 MFDRMLELSDGA
+370 ML
-382 MVFDLDCTAQVRPG
+382 
-396 FLGLL
+396 
-401 DIGPLFL
+401 
-408 ENRYTKRACVTGD
+408 NH
-421 SKKAIIRDVLK
+421 
-432 VV
+432 

>member
-81 VVQNLNPPSSWRSRR
+81 IVQNLNPPSSWRSRQ

-101 LKNSGR
+101 LKKSGR

-114 TRRLVLHIRENG
+114 TRRLVLHIREKG

-156 LDCAAEVAVAKPY
+156 LDCAAQVAADKPY
-169 NWSDKGDLHVVVIDC
+169 NWSENGSLHVVVIDC

-191 RQLAANGFR
+191 RQLAENGFR
-200 VTVVPCGTTAEVIF
+200 VTVVPCGTTAETIF
-214 NLRPDGVLLSNTW
+214 KLQPDGVLLSN
-227 GAGNRDSRINQA
+227 GPGDPDGVVGVVDCVKK
-239 FLLKEIEAGAKIG
+239 LLGKIPVMGICLGHQILGLACGAKTGRLHFGHHGCNHPVKNLLTNTVEITSQNHNFAIMPESLGDNLEVTHINLNDGTIEG
-252 VDVIQIDDGWQHG
+252 VRHK
-265 RTANSQKKANAGK
+265 SL
-278 KKVWSGYWDEDPDFW
+278 P
-293 KEDLERFPDGLAFLV
+293 AFSV
-308 GRAKEKG
+308 QYH
-315 MRFGLWF
+315 
-322 GPDSSNE
+322 PE
-329 AANWQR
+329 AAPGPF
-335 DADCLL
+335 DARYLF
-341 DYHRRL
+341 
-347 GIDYFKMDS
+347 GQFK
-356 MRLLSQTALQRNRM
+356 
-370 MFDRMLELSDGA
+370 EL
-382 MVFDLDCTAQVRPG
+382 MQ
-396 FLGLL
+396 
-401 DIGPLFL
+401 
-408 ENRYTKRACVTGD
+408 KH
-421 SKKAIIRDVLK
+421 
-432 VV
+432 

>member
-81 VVQNLNPPSSWRSRR
+81 IVQNLNPPSSWRSRR
-96 SLDDL
+96 SLDEL

-200 VTVVPCGTTAEVIF
+200 VTVVPCGTTAEAIF
-214 NLRPDGVLLSNTW
+214 NLRPDGVLLSN
-227 GAGNRDSRINQA
+227 GPGDPDGVVGVVDCVKK
-239 FLLKEIEAGAKIG
+239 LLGKVPIMGICLGHQILGLACGAKTG
-252 VDVIQIDDGWQHG
+252 RLHFGHHG
-265 RTANSQKKANAGK
+265 CNHPVKNLLTNTVEITSQNHNFAI
-278 KKVWSGYWDEDPDFW
+278 
-293 KEDLERFPDGLAFLV
+293 
-308 GRAKEKG
+308 
-315 MRFGLWF
+315 M
-322 GPDSSNE
+322 PDSLGDNLEVTHVNLNDGTIEGVRHRTLPAFSVQYHPE
-329 AANWQR
+329 AAPGPF
-335 DADCLL
+335 DARYLF
-341 DYHRRL
+341 
-347 GIDYFKMDS
+347 GQFKE
-356 MRLLSQTALQRNRM
+356 L
-370 MFDRMLELSDGA
+370 ML
-382 MVFDLDCTAQVRPG
+382 
-396 FLGLL
+396 
-401 DIGPLFL
+401 
-408 ENRYTKRACVTGD
+408 NH
-421 SKKAIIRDVLK
+421 
-432 VV
+432 

>member
-81 VVQNLNPPSSWRSRR
+81 IVQNLNPPSSWRSRR

-156 LDCAAEVAVAKPY
+156 LDCAAQVAVAKPY

-200 VTVVPCGTTAEVIF
+200 VTVVPCGTTAEAIF
-214 NLRPDGVLLSNTW
+214 NLRPAGVLLSN
-227 GAGNRDSRINQA
+227 GPGDPDGVVGVVDCVKK
-239 FLLKEIEAGAKIG
+239 LLGKVPIMGICLGHQILGLACGAKTG
-252 VDVIQIDDGWQHG
+252 RLHFGHHG
-265 RTANSQKKANAGK
+265 CNHPVKNLLTNTVEITSQNHNFAI
-278 KKVWSGYWDEDPDFW
+278 
-293 KEDLERFPDGLAFLV
+293 
-308 GRAKEKG
+308 
-315 MRFGLWF
+315 M
-322 GPDSSNE
+322 PDSLGDNLEVTHVNLNDGTIEGVRHRTLPAFSVQYHPE
-329 AANWQR
+329 AAPGPF
-335 DADCLL
+335 DARYLF
-341 DYHRRL
+341 
-347 GIDYFKMDS
+347 GQFKE
-356 MRLLSQTALQRNRM
+356 L
-370 MFDRMLELSDGA
+370 ML
-382 MVFDLDCTAQVRPG
+382 
-396 FLGLL
+396 
-401 DIGPLFL
+401 
-408 ENRYTKRACVTGD
+408 NH
-421 SKKAIIRDVLK
+421 
-432 VV
+432 